1 MGKYNE
7 ASGPYGA
14 EAMIMRYAV
23 IYERAPN
30 NYAAYAPDLA
40 GCGSV
45 GDSLEDVRNNIRE
58 AIEFHIDGMHVDNE
72 PIPEPSMTVADA
84 LDYHRKVL
92 AEYGTDED
100 QDAVDVEMVE
110 VNVDVSRELATR

>member
-1 MGKYNE
+1 
-7 ASGPYGA
+7 
-14 EAMIMRYAV
+14 MIMRYAV
-23 IYERAPN
+23 IYERALS
-30 NYAAYAPDLA
+30 NYCAYAPDLP
-40 GCGSV
+40 GCISAA
-45 GDSLEDVRNNIRE
+45 DSLDEVRELMRE
-58 AIEFHIDGMHVDNE
+58 AIEFHIEGMQIDNE

-92 AEYGTDED
+92 AEYETDED

>member
-1 MGKYNE
+1 
-7 ASGPYGA
+7 
-14 EAMIMRYAV
+14 MIMRYAV
-23 IYERAPN
+23 IYERSPN

-45 GDSLEDVRNNIRE
+45 GDSLDDVRDNIRE
-58 AIEFHIDGMHVDNE
+58 AIEFHIEGMQMDNE
-72 PIPEPSMTVADA
+72 PIPEPIMTVADA
-84 LDYHRKVL
+84 LDYHHKVL

>member
-1 MGKYNE
+1 
-7 ASGPYGA
+7 
-14 EAMIMRYAV
+14 MIMRYAV

-30 NYAAYAPDLA
+30 NYAAYAPDLP
-40 GCGSV
+40 GCISAA
-45 GDSLEDVRNNIRE
+45 DSLDEVRELMRE
-58 AIEFHIDGMHVDNE
+58 AMEFHIEGMQIDNE

-100 QDAVDVEMVE
+100 QDPVSAEMVE
-110 VNVDVSRELATR
+110 VNIDVSRELATR